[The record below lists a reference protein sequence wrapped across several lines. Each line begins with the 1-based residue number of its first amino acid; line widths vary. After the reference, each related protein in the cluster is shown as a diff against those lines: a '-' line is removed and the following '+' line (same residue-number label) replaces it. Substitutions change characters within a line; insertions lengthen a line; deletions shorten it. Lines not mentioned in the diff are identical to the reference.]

1 MIPLV
6 LSCFF
11 ASLCLY
17 PLCLDW
23 NYWVRNA
30 LVKARRFFCLA
41 FCLLRMRCGMVKR
54 NLLLT
59 MLQRGEFTMMGT
71 LLLFLPLMISG
82 NGVLDD
88 SVSHIYGNI

>member
-1 MIPLV
+1 
-6 LSCFF
+6 
-11 ASLCLY
+11 
-17 PLCLDW
+17 
-23 NYWVRNA
+23 
-30 LVKARRFFCLA
+30 
-41 FCLLRMRCGMVKR
+41 MRCGMVKR